1 VVISFV
7 LNRKKYKMTLHS
19 EPVRGNI
26 GQCINRRLTQ
36 PFLDT
41 ALAPPSTGTKKHA
54 IIKIQKNKYNRKS
67 Q

>member
-1 VVISFV
+1 
-7 LNRKKYKMTLHS
+7 MTLHS